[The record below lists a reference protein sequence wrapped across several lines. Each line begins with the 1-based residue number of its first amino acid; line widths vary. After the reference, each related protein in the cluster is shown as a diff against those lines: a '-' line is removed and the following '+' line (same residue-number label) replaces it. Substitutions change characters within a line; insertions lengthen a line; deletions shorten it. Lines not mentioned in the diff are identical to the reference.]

1 MAWTTM
7 LAIYFVV
14 WWVVLFAVL
23 PFGVRSQAEQGV
35 VSPGTDPGAPEIPRL
50 KAKLVWTTL
59 VSALVFGAF
68 YWVYVSR
75 VVSLNDL
82 ATLWGLLK

>member
-23 PFGVRSQAEQGV
+23 PFGVRSQAEQGAV
-35 VSPGTDPGAPEIPRL
+35 TPGTDPGAPAIPGL
-50 KAKLVWTTL
+50 KAKLVWTTV
-59 VSALVFGAF
+59 VSAAVFGAF
-68 YWVYVSR
+68 YGVYVSR
-75 VVSLNDL
+75 LVSLQDL